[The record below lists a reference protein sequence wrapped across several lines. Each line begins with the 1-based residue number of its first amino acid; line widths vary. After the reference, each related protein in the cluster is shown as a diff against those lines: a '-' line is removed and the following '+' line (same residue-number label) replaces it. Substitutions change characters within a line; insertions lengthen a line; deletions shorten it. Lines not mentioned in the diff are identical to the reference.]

1 MTWTIIVLRLVHVVL
16 GIYWAGSIFFFATI
30 LQPAVQDL
38 GPDGGKV
45 MVKLFERGYLTI
57 VPIAAILTVLS
68 GWSLIWI
75 ISDGFTPAWMGSHMD
90 IALSTGGLL
99 ATIALL
105 MGLMVMRPA
114 ALQIWDIAK
123 EMPTLTD
130 DAARAERMARLGA
143 LRMKTGNAARIIFLV
158 LVVAVALMAVARYA

>member
-1 MTWTIIVLRLVHVVL
+1 MNWTVIVLRLLHVGL
-16 GIYWAGSIFFFATI
+16 GVYWAGSIFFFATI

-68 GWSLIWI
+68 GWTLIWI
-75 ISDGFTPAWMGSHMD
+75 MSDGFNATWMGSRMG

-105 MGLMVMRPA
+105 MGLLVMRPA
-114 ALQIWDIAK
+114 AMKIWDIAR

-130 DAARAERMARLGA
+130 ESARADRMAKLGA
-143 LRMKTGNAARIIFLV
+143 LRVKTGSAARYIFLM
-158 LVVAVALMAVARYA
+158 LVVAVAMMAVARYL